1 MPPKKRPAAAQSTT
15 KQSRNKVKRT
25 VPAAT
30 TKSTTPPITA
40 PRMNTDDDFADN
52 IAAAV
57 LCKLEESG
65 RLLPL
70 PTPSTSGRADHA
82 GLSPTVASTPL
93 LTRPSTAESP
103 AEETPRPT
111 SATVIEEVSES
122 DDDDVDAVLDGI
134 LGGELNT
141 PVPIYNVVHG
151 PLSAHLPQQVRT
163 KIWRGEY
170 VNLNMLLPEHDNE
183 DINDMSAQQ
192 RQRFNFEVSSMG
204 KQTLS
209 LAKSSQPRSI
219 KSIEQWTSAFA
230 VYSAVL
236 TEHSQQQAPGLFKH
250 ISDVTE
256 MARRFGGLAWQR
268 YDTTFRNEMKVNQ
281 LKFGNSHWNLRFR
294 CLENTL
300 TRTREPSVGP
310 TPSTPYI
317 NLKTQYKRGTCYQFK
332 QHGHCSRSG
341 CTFIHACAKCNG
353 IHPTLRCP
361 AHTASTTQIGSSIV
375 VRLPNATRRE
385 NAGPLSH

>member
-1 MPPKKRPAAAQSTT
+1 
-15 KQSRNKVKRT
+15 
-25 VPAAT
+25 
-30 TKSTTPPITA
+30 
-40 PRMNTDDDFADN
+40 MNTDDDVADN

-57 LCKLEESG
+57 LRKLEESG

-82 GLSPTVASTPL
+82 GLSPTVASMPL

-103 AEETPRPT
+103 AVETPRPT
-111 SATVIEEVSES
+111 SATVIEEVSDS

-141 PVPIYNVVHG
+141 PVHIYNVVHR
-151 PLSAHLPQQVRT
+151 PLGTHLPQQVRK

-170 VNLNMLLPEHDNE
+170 VNLNMLLAEYDNE

-192 RQRFNFEVSSMG
+192 RQRFTFEVSSMG

-236 TEHSQQQAPGLFKH
+236 TEHSKASPRFVQASF
-250 ISDVTE
+250 
-256 MARRFGGLAWQR
+256 RR
-268 YDTTFRNEMKVNQ
+268 
-281 LKFGNSHWNLRFR
+281 H
-294 CLENTL
+294 
-300 TRTREPSVGP
+300 
-310 TPSTPYI
+310 
-317 NLKTQYKRGTCYQFK
+317 
-332 QHGHCSRSG
+332 
-341 CTFIHACAKCNG
+341 
-353 IHPTLRCP
+353 
-361 AHTASTTQIGSSIV
+361 
-375 VRLPNATRRE
+375 
-385 NAGPLSH
+385 